1 MSTGIDYENP
11 WIYCNRPFSSDDIDD
26 FMVLCIT
33 LPISPTNDSTLGES
47 IFGLI
52 ENLQEKNAE

>member
-1 MSTGIDYENP
+1 MKIPGYIVTDLLLVTI
-11 WIYCNRPFSSDDIDD
+11 FTT

-52 ENLQEKNAE
+52 ENLQGRNDE

>member
-1 MSTGIDYENP
+1 MKIPGYIVRDLLLVTI
-11 WIYCNRPFSSDDIDD
+11 FTT

-33 LPISPTNDSTLGES
+33 LPISPTNDNTLGER

-52 ENLQEKNAE
+52 ENLQEKNDE

>member
-1 MSTGIDYENP
+1 MKIHGDMVRDLLLVTI
-11 WIYCNRPFSSDDIDD
+11 FTT

-47 IFGLI
+47 IFGVI

>member
-1 MSTGIDYENP
+1 MKIPGYIVRDLLLVTI
-11 WIYCNRPFSSDDIDD
+11 FTT

-52 ENLQEKNAE
+52 ENLQEKNDE